1 MGFKLRHTSAARM
14 LADSG
19 LHMSPLHDT
28 GDGKENKPNLDEVQY
43 FGVDSKRYQS
53 SLADRARKNPEGY
66 FSINT
71 GIEGLGTQMYDKQFY
86 KDVDGVP
93 TLHEGY
99 SWKDGRLTLNA
110 PKTKDVNRN
119 KPVSKPTQNTQLSS
133 SGDDKKGSI
142 GDLPTTGNLQGQD
155 WGDVKNTTIGHGDK
169 KATGDQELQKGP
181 YEFVNTGTDKK
192 STSKENKGG
201 KGGKGGVPDKN
212 TNAKIVKS
220 DSKKPNPYVK
230 AKAKDPNL
238 DQYIKDRNAAEKGS
252 ADYAFA
258 QNQINKAYNIDKRH
272 EVKLERMETK
282 GPQHIE
288 NKMQRTVTSAMDPSF
303 DNISSRTGRGADDR
317 YTRMSKRQE
326 KRTQKAL
333 GTYQKPESAR
343 QERKNLLT
351 DMPVDKDATGGRYKN
366 DRATKKL
373 VKETS
378 KQAKKDNAMAE
389 AKAAVEAGDK
399 KALRKSGVAGK
410 YKRAGRQDIRA
421 AKEAGAMDVA
431 KAAVE
436 AGDKKALRKSG
447 VEGKYKRAGRQDI
460 RAAKNLAKQKES
472 AKQEA
477 SDLLA
482 YSPVA
487 DREASTF
494 DYSQSK
500 KQNRQ
505 RYK

>member
-1 MGFKLRHTSAARM
+1 MGYKLKNGSAAKM
-14 LADSG
+14 MAA
-19 LHMSPLHDT
+19 SPLFETEGVDYGTDSSGRKYYYDQNTKNMIASQNKLKPGDADYANYSRNDDGTIKRNKFGHAILAEGAYSDASTVSLEKTATGGGKSNLVIGT
-28 GDGKENKPNLDEVQY
+28 GDGKGKK
-43 FGVDSKRYQS
+43 VDLS
-53 SLADRARKNPEGY
+53 
-66 FSINT
+66 
-71 GIEGLGTQMYDKQFY
+71 GT
-86 KDVDGVP
+86 
-93 TLHEGY
+93 
-99 SWKDGRLTLNA
+99 
-110 PKTKDVNRN
+110 
-119 KPVSKPTQNTQLSS
+119 
-133 SGDDKKGSI
+133 SG
-142 GDLPTTGNLQGQD
+142 
-155 WGDVKNTTIGHGDK
+155 GDVGSSTNQGGNNQNNEKLAVSGPSSNDAGVGSGSGEAQGTGTSITPSGGNTTNTDGDK
-169 KATGDQELQKGP
+169 D
-181 YEFVNTGTDKK
+181 N
-192 STSKENKGG
+192 TSKKDDNTKT
-201 KGGKGGVPDKN
+201 N
-212 TNAKIVKS
+212 TNKNRPKAV
-220 DSKKPNPYVK
+220 NPYTK

-238 DQYIKDRNAAEKGS
+238 DKYIRDRNAAEKGS

-258 QNQINKAYNIDKRH
+258 QNQINKAYGVDKRH
-272 EVKLERMETK
+272 QVKLEKMETR
-282 GPQHIE
+282 GPARIE
-288 NKMQRTVTSAMDPSF
+288 GPTSKLRTTIDNAMDPTF
-303 DNISSRTGRGADDR
+303 DNISSRRGNDR

-333 GTYQKPESAR
+333 GTYQKPESTR

-366 DRATKKL
+366 DRATKNL

-378 KQAKKDNAMAE
+378 KQAKKDNAMKE

-410 YKRAGRQDIRA
+410 YKRAGRQDIAA
-421 AKEAGAMDVA
+421 AKKAGAMDVA

-494 DYSQSK
+494 DYSQSR
-500 KQNRQ
+500 KQNRK